1 MERAITAPYKT
12 HDFWQAL
19 CSLVPSPNLLRMSL
33 VASSSWWW
41 EPPVSQDTWPSH
53 SWMAGKC
60 KGHNCHHRAGERSW
74 QIELWGTN
82 CSWQPH
88 TRLVDP
94 IARAAS
100 GSALNPFPQVTNDQP
115 CQTST
120 TWVPCMTVRRCS
132 SLAGLMWLT
141 SLWQHQMRY
150 CSDENSFVQKGIQD
164 EALCA
169 GNLGSTSWAFSF
181 ESNTLLGERQGY
193 HHVLYTDM
201 LYQEKKS

>member
-1 MERAITAPYKT
+1 MISGRLSALWYLPPTRCICLWWLAPPDGGSHQSHKILDPVIAEWLASVRAITVI
-12 HDFWQAL
+12 AL
-19 CSLVPSPNLLRMSL
+19 LVKEADKLNF
-33 VASSSWWW
+33 
-41 EPPVSQDTWPSH
+41 
-53 SWMAGKC
+53 G
-60 KGHNCHHRAGERSW
+60 
-74 QIELWGTN
+74 GTN

-88 TRLVDP
+88 TCLVDP

-100 GSALNPFPQVTNDQP
+100 GSALHPLPQVTNDQP

-132 SLAGLMWLT
+132 SLAGLIWLT

-169 GNLGSTSWAFSF
+169 GNLGLMQLSF
-181 ESNTLLGERQGY
+181 
-193 HHVLYTDM
+193 
-201 LYQEKKS
+201 